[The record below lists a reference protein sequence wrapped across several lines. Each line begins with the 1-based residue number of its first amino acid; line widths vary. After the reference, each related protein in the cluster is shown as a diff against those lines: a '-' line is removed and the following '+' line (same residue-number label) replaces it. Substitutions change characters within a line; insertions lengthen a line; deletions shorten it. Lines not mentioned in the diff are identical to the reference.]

1 MSLFYIYFFHE
12 NNLSCP
18 KISQN
23 IYQHANRVILVFSSL
38 LICYIFRH
46 HFLLLTPWTWQG
58 GPKKVNNAI
67 ERNLTYKR
75 KVVTKSQASIF
86 GTPRAIYIISEVACF
101 CEKIPCQP
109 WHALF
114 CFDAGKLSYETQSN
128 HISKRGQFCIQAFI
142 ASHHIVIQPR
152 IISTPLC
159 KNTSKLPQKGRIRSY
174 YGSFVARGQSTRV
187 WQKTYF
193 DMQISIM
200 SHRISRGERIE
211 TTVIFPLQ

>member
-128 HISKRGQFCIQAFI
+128 HNSKRGQFCIQAFI
-142 ASHHIVIQPR
+142 TSHHIVIQPR
-152 IISTPLC
+152 T
-159 KNTSKLPQKGRIRSY
+159 KFTMQKYLKIALKRRTRSY
-174 YGSFVARGQSTRV
+174 HGVLLQLGVKALE
-187 WQKTYF
+187 F
-193 DMQISIM
+193 DRKPILICRFLSC
-200 SHRISRGERIE
+200 RIE
-211 TTVIFPLQ
+211 FPGEKE